1 MWKVTKKELIRYMK
15 EHDIPMEF
23 LNGEK
28 IKILVIDDEKI
39 VTRSIER
46 IFHTDERFML
56 ETANS
61 GFSAGAKLEKFK
73 PDIIILD
80 IFLNDMDGREFFSH
94 IRNHSELHDTKVI
107 GISGRIDGEE
117 IQSMI
122 NRGFTAFLK
131 KPYKI
136 DELKET
142 INDVL
147 K

>member
-1 MWKVTKKELIRYMK
+1 MK

-73 PDIIILD
+73 PDIIIL
-80 IFLNDMDGREFFSH
+80 R
-94 IRNHSELHDTKVI
+94 R
-107 GISGRIDGEE
+107 
-117 IQSMI
+117 Q
-122 NRGFTAFLK
+122 
-131 KPYKI
+131 YK
-136 DELKET
+136 
-142 INDVL
+142 
-147 K
+147 